1 MNITELKVEMLR
13 NGDTV
18 DDLAKALNITR
29 VTLYNK
35 MNRNKTD
42 FTLGEMYIIMDRYH
56 LSAERMMQIF
66 FASGVS
72 EQDTCAG

>member
-1 MNITELKVEMLR
+1 MNVTELKVEMLR

-35 MNRNKTD
+35 MNRNKSD
-42 FTLGEMYIIMDRYH
+42 FTLGEMIFIMERYR
-56 LSAERMMQIF
+56 LSADRMMQIF
-66 FASGVS
+66 FTSEVS
-72 EQDTCAG
+72 A

>member
-42 FTLGEMYIIMDRYH
+42 FTLGEMYIIRDRYH

-66 FASGVS
+66 FASEVS
-72 EQDTCAG
+72 EQDTYAG